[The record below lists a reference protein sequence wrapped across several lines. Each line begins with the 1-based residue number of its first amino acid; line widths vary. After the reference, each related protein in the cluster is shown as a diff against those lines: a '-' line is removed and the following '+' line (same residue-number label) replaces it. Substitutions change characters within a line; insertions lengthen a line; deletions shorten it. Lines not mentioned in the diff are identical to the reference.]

1 MTNFSLMT
9 NFRSTNAIVRVSE
22 KLLPLTD
29 RQLRVGVKGNGVD
42 GEPVEVLLSKDDAH
56 EAKAVAERLVALLKE
71 GVYGPG
77 DVAVL
82 RHKNFSWND
91 QIVKELRNAA
101 GDAGVDVPVAIVG
114 ADATQSLAGKF
125 LAVFQACTD
134 LERFCDVPTEGF
146 EVVKSFLKS
155 IRGHRGWSQKLGLRA
170 LEEVFMKHLAS
181 DPMAVFWRCRED
193 VLAQFRLLEAQEDA
207 ELAEKE
213 ARSKKPA
220 SVKRKRDA
228 LRSGPSLKEANF
240 ELVLKSAAM
249 AVKSIRQR
257 VLQIEAGK
265 SRLDPV
271 DLTAGNVFAVD
282 RKRPPDTC
290 TPELEHP
297 LGGLAWLMLRD
308 VVAHDYTPRDASEV
322 QKLVSAFDLPL
333 LTDEGEDAISTVMAA
348 VSKVAHEVFD
358 KSTVGKLK
366 LSTTHKFKGLEEKV
380 VFVVGLTPPFSNPKW
395 ARRACLVND
404 HVYGCKNLCG
414 EKTECC
420 PAFAAGVK
428 RLQEAEKAEKHRLY
442 YVAGSR
448 AKERLFL
455 SGIPSQ
461 SGGVLTPLAQMTNS
475 GGSGWVHVS

>member
-1 MTNFSLMT
+1 M
-9 NFRSTNAIVRVSE
+9 
-22 KLLPLTD
+22 
-29 RQLRVGVKGNGVD
+29 
-42 GEPVEVLLSKDDAH
+42 LSKDEGS

-71 GVYGPG
+71 GVYGAG
-77 DVAVL
+77 DIAIL
-82 RHKNFSWND
+82 RHKNWSHND
-91 QIVKELRNAA
+91 PLVKELRNAA
-101 GDAGVDVPVAIVG
+101 GDAGIDVPMAIVG
-114 ADATQSLAGKF
+114 QDGTQSLAGKF

-155 IRGHRGWSQKLGLRA
+155 IRGSRGFNQKLGFKA
-170 LEEVFMKHLAS
+170 LEEVFVKHLAS
-181 DPMAVFWRCRED
+181 DPMVVFTKYRED

-220 SVKRKRDA
+220 SGKRKRDV
-228 LRSGPSLKEANF
+228 LKSGPSQKEANF

-249 AVKSIRQR
+249 AVRSIRQR
-257 VLQIEAGK
+257 VKQIEAGR

-282 RKRPPDTC
+282 RKRPPETC
-290 TPELEHP
+290 TPELENP
-297 LGGLAWLMLRD
+297 MGGLAWLMLRD
-308 VVAHDYTPRDASEV
+308 VIAHDYSARDASEV
-322 QKLVSAFDLPL
+322 QKLVASFDLPL

-358 KSTVGKLK
+358 KSTAGKVK

-380 VFVVGLTPPFSNPKW
+380 VFVTSLTAPFSNPKW
-395 ARRACLVND
+395 ARRATLVND
-404 HVYGCKNLCG
+404 HVYGCKNVCG
-414 EKTECC
+414 EKSECC
-420 PAFAAGVK
+420 SAFAAGVK

-442 YVAGSR
+442 YVAASR

-461 SGGVLTPLAQMTNS
+461 SGGFLIPLAQMTNS
-475 GGSGWVHVS
+475 GGSGWVQVS